1 MYLLVRRTLFLIM
14 MMMAT
19 HMCVYSLR
27 ASSPGRSG
35 GGANRESFFAPTGL
49 LASHPSDCSIFL
61 NQSEVK
67 ATEIVKKTIDMVKS
81 HQLLL

>member
-1 MYLLVRRTLFLIM
+1 MFI
-14 MMMAT
+14 A
-19 HMCVYSLR
+19 CVQALR
-27 ASSPGRSG
+27 EARA

-49 LASHPSDCSIFL
+49 LASYPSDCAIFL